1 MESSCF
7 SNSLFSTIVLVVIQY
22 KPASNANICVISS
35 SIISESYH
43 SPVLIC
49 PDSIRIQCS
58 TDVLP
63 LTADSFGD
71 CCCCSILSYQF
82 FKCCFIM
89 KFRVSGVSMRHCG
102 SSSPSL
108 FFGWFSSFGFG
119 FTPRIILH
127 HLTESGG
134 GEVLLSLPFH
144 ALWLLRCSVSP

>member
-1 MESSCF
+1 MESSCI
-7 SNSLFSTIVLVVIQY
+7 SNSLFSTILLVVIQY

-89 KFRVSGVSMRHCG
+89 KFRVSGVSMGHCG
-102 SSSPSL
+102 SSSPSISPL
-108 FFGWFSSFGFG
+108 PSSSCFDL
-119 FTPRIILH
+119 IICLILH
-127 HLTESGG
+127 LRTESGEG
-134 GEVLLSLPFH
+134 GFLPALPSH
-144 ALWLLRCSVSP
+144 AL